1 MSLTQQQERLIAN
14 YLRDVAL
21 HIGPDVS
28 TSRAR
33 RALDVL
39 EARIRKSIDSRG
51 GGVIQDSDV
60 ARVLDDLGEP
70 QKHAGEIRPDMKP
83 KSGTS
88 DQVWLGVCAH
98 WAKQLDVPVRVVRI
112 GVFLSGLVTGPLALW
127 TYVAAYA
134 HLWYITPAEKR
145 PEIAYTRIAWNIF
158 SCILIAT
165 LLSWVLDFA
174 LGSIKFLWDGQFL
187 SKEAPAKPLPDVGS
201 WGWIIYDGPGYYSL
215 TLITILPIAALAAL
229 PLAGG
234 WDHSLRR
241 LYFAILTLYG
251 IYLSYGL
258 ASLFVGLVLK
268 IVEQY
273 GGINLMDY
281 LPTT

>member
-21 HIGPDVS
+21 HIHADVS
-28 TSRAR
+28 TSRAQ

-39 EARIRKSIDSRG
+39 EGRIRRTIESRG
-51 GGVIQDSDV
+51 AAVIQDSDV
-60 ARVLDDLGEP
+60 ARVLDDLGDP
-70 QKHAGEIRPDMKP
+70 QKHAEEIRPDVKP
-83 KSGTS
+83 KAGGG
-88 DQVWLGVCAH
+88 DRVWLGVCAH

-112 GVFLSGLVTGPLALW
+112 ASFVSGVVTGPLALW

-134 HLWYITPAEKR
+134 HLWYVTPPEKR
-145 PEIAYTRIAWNIF
+145 PEIAYTRIAWNVF

-165 LLSWVLDFA
+165 LLSWVLDYA
-174 LGSIKFLWDGQFL
+174 LWGLQFGHQRL
-187 SKEAPAKPLPDVGS
+187 FDKPLPESGS
-201 WGWIIYDGPGYYSL
+201 WGWIQFEAAGYYSL
-215 TLITILPIAALAAL
+215 TLLTTLPLAVLAGL

-234 WDHSLRR
+234 WDTSLKR
-241 LYFAILTLYG
+241 LYLAILTIYG

-258 ASLFVGLVLK
+258 ASLIAGLVIK
-268 IVEQY
+268 VVEQY
-273 GGINLMDY
+273 SGINLTDY